1 MTLKQRQEEHWESAD
16 HLVKFMFSG
25 IVNRLKHRQM
35 GYYKALG
42 ACPRKEAEVFLLRTT
57 GGPLKEVLS
66 PGSYSQGSSLFGP
79 QGFSNTLICSTVL
92 LLYSSVWVRAKSLQS
107 CLTHYDPTDCGSPG
121 SFVHEILHARI
132 LEWVAMSSSR
142 GSFQPR
148 DWTCLSYVSSI
159 GRRVLYHKRHL
170 GSPGI
175 SFPLATNGCPPSG
188 VCMIITKCWTSDNS
202 V

>member
-42 ACPRKEAEVFLLRTT
+42 ACPRT

-79 QGFSNTLICSTVL
+79 QGFSNTLICSIVL

-107 CLTHYDPTDCGSPG
+107 CPTHYDPTDCGPPG
-121 SFVHEILHARI
+121 SFVHGILHERT

-142 GSFQPR
+142 GFSQPR
-148 DWTCLSYVSSI
+148 VWTCLSYVSSI
-159 GRRVLYHKRHL
+159 GRRVLYH
-170 GSPGI
+170 
-175 SFPLATNGCPPSG
+175 
-188 VCMIITKCWTSDNS
+188 
-202 V
+202 

>member
-1 MTLKQRQEEHWESAD
+1 MTVL
-16 HLVKFMFSG
+16 KFMFSG

-79 QGFSNTLICSTVL
+79 QGFSNTLICFVVL

-107 CLTHYDPTDCGSPG
+107 CLTHYDPTDCGPPG
-121 SFVHEILHARI
+121 SFVHGILQARI
-132 LEWVAMSSSR
+132 LEWAAMSSSR
-142 GSFQPR
+142 GSSQPR
-148 DWTCLSYVSSI
+148 AWTSLSYVSSI
-159 GRRVLYHKRHL
+159 GRRVLYHQCHL
-170 GSPGI
+170 EVQASA
-175 SFPLATNGCPPSG
+175 SLWLKKWMPPIWSLH
-188 VCMIITKCWTSDNS
+188 NHH
-202 V
+202 